1 MNGFG
6 KGLGMK
12 ITLCV
17 IAGLLVSVV
26 VNLAYFRQGIRQD
39 VFDTV
44 LAKSRSI
51 VYQAESTRD
60 YMSKL
65 RAANAFDEQR
75 LKKEFDSR
83 LANATDKIAAAR
95 ETTFFKTVPIIAA
108 MWTANEH
115 AAEAGYR
122 LRVPKVQPRNK
133 DNEPDAQELPLLNR
147 LRDEHLSELFTVDS
161 AHGVIRYLRPIKL
174 TRDCLVCH
182 GTVADTAKKDG
193 YDLLGMKAEGWKVGE
208 QHGAFEI
215 LTDLAPI
222 EAAINRK
229 MAVSFG
235 ITFLVSVITLAFLVW
250 VIRRLVL
257 TPLRHIGDGM
267 QLVAEGDLSS
277 EIAIERDDE
286 IGTLAGS
293 INTAISNMR
302 TVLTGIL
309 ESSCTV
315 AAAGGKTYA
324 MAEVMA
330 TGAEEVAVQA
340 GSVATAGEEMAATSC
355 DIAGNC
361 QMAADSARLATAETQ
376 KGAEIIEDSITIMSR
391 ISNQVQAISQTVDGL
406 GTRSEQIGAIVST
419 IEDIADQTNLL
430 ALNAAIEAARAG
442 EQGRGFAVV
451 ADEVRALA
459 ERTTRATHEIGAMI
473 KTIQQETKRAVL
485 AMDEGVREVNNGTEQ
500 ATQSGEALERILDQI
515 NSLSMQVTQIAAA
528 AEEQTATTGEISS
541 NMVRITDVV
550 GSVSV
555 SAQQSSSEAG
565 RLNSAADRLLTS
577 LASFRVK
584 ESTALIIEKA
594 KSAHMIYIGK
604 IRAHLHGEQT
614 VDPGALPTH
623 LTCAFG
629 SWYLGKGKEACGHV
643 GLFREVDAPHA
654 MVHELGKKA
663 VVAYN
668 KGEMDAANRF
678 CREMVEQSE
687 MLIRILDRL
696 AAQCG
701 GRG

>member
-315 AAAGGKTYA
+315 AAAVGKTYA